1 MLDGAFAVL
10 LEEIPDRFA
19 EYTATRLSIP
29 TMVGIGAGPGTSRR
43 PVLIWDNIMM
53 IRKEGKVCA
62 ALPESVTRM
71 GNYY

>member
-43 PVLIWDNIMM
+43 PVLIWDNVM
-53 IRKEGKVCA
+53 IRNEGKVYA

-71 GNYY
+71 GTYY

>member
-29 TMVGIGAGPGTSRR
+29 TIVGIGAGPGTSRR
-43 PVLIWDNIMM
+43 PVLIWDNVM
-53 IRKEGKVCA
+53 IRNEGKVYA